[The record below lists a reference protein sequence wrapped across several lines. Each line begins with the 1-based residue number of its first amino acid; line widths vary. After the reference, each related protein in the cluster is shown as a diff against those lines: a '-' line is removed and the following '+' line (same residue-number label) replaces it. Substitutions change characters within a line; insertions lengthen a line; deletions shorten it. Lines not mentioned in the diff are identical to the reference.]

1 MNMESKP
8 SKQVVSPGR
17 KLARLGRSFV
27 AGALVVVAAIVGVLF
42 GAGAFLT
49 YRITTAHD
57 GVENVTPASYLL
69 SSYEK
74 VNFKDADGAEH
85 QGWLLIGLTGA
96 PAIVLCHGYNSN
108 RSALLSLGTVLQANH
123 FNVYLF
129 NFESSRGGSSVSNL
143 GVHEAS
149 VLSAAISMVR
159 KVQGVDP
166 RHVGIYGNS
175 LGAYAALAVTERDPV
190 VDALAVDN
198 VYSRP
203 AELFDV
209 QLDKL
214 VGGTGW
220 LFRMI
225 SRAEF
230 HIFTLG
236 TARPTLQ
243 SGLSRL
249 GGKPKLFLAS
259 DGEPTLEKA
268 TRELYQ
274 AAPYPKRLVVLP
286 HTQADAV
293 SGPERKQYEDQILN
307 FFLHNLPLRS
317 E

>member
-1 MNMESKP
+1 MESQQSKP
-8 SKQVVSPGR
+8 VVSPGR
-17 KLARLGRSFV
+17 KLARLGRRLV
-27 AGALVVVAAIVGVLF
+27 AGTLIVCAAMLGVLV

-49 YRITTAHD
+49 YRIVTAHD
-57 GVENVTPASYLL
+57 RVENVTPASYLL
-69 SSYEK
+69 SSYED

-85 QGWLLIGLTGA
+85 QGWLLIGLRGA
-96 PAIVLCHGYNSN
+96 PAIILCHGYDSN

-129 NFESSRGGSSVSNL
+129 NFEGSRGGRSVSTL

-149 VLSAAISMVR
+149 VLTAAMSRVR
-159 KVQGVDP
+159 KLQSVDP

-175 LGAYAALAVTERDPV
+175 VGAYAALAVAERDSA
-190 VDALAVDN
+190 VDVLAVDN

-203 AELFDV
+203 EQLFDV
-209 QLDKL
+209 QLDQL
-214 VGGTGW
+214 VGGAGW
-220 LFRMI
+220 LFRI
-225 SRAEF
+225 LSRAEF
-230 HIFTLG
+230 RLFTIG
-236 TARPTLQ
+236 TALPDLQ

-268 TRELYQ
+268 TRRLYQ
-274 AAPYPKRLVVLP
+274 EAPFPKRLVVLP
-286 HTQADAV
+286 YTQADIV

>member
-1 MNMESKP
+1 MPSNP
-8 SKQVVSPGR
+8 SKAVVSSGR
-17 KLARLGRSFV
+17 KLARLSRSFI
-27 AGALVVVAAIVGVLF
+27 AGALIVFAAIVVVLL

-69 SSYEK
+69 SSYEN

-85 QGWLLIGLTGA
+85 QGWLLIGLRGA
-96 PAIVLCHGYNSN
+96 PAIILCHGYDSN

-123 FNVYLF
+123 FNVYIF
-129 NFESSRGGSSVSNL
+129 NFESSSGGRSVSNL

-159 KVQGVDP
+159 KLQGVDP
-166 RHVGIYGNS
+166 RQVGIYGNS

-190 VDALAVDN
+190 VGALAVDN

-203 AELFDV
+203 AELFEV
-209 QLDKL
+209 RLDKL

-230 HIFTLG
+230 HIFTMG
-236 TARPTLQ
+236 TARPALQ

-259 DGEPTLEKA
+259 DGEPTLENA
-268 TRELYQ
+268 TRQLYQ

-286 HTQADAV
+286 HTQADVV